1 MRLATIFAVTTLLT
15 ACAPASN
22 PSDPAQVSMN
32 RPRDASPGT
41 PVAATAAVASFA
53 PVVAPSRALRSNA
66 EIAQDFVDLEFRM
79 ESGRPLPIFTRFE
92 GPVTV
97 ALQGQVPPSAPQD
110 LARLVSR
117 LRHEAGINISQTSGP
132 ASITVEFVPRR
143 TIRTTYAN
151 VACFVVPNVSSWA
164 EFKAARGTGILDWAS
179 VRTRTKAAVFAP
191 ADASPQEVRDC
202 LHEEMAQALGP
213 LNDLYQLPD
222 SVFNDDNF
230 HTTLTGFDML
240 VLRAHYAPQLRSG
253 MSQAQ
258 VAAVLPGLLAQMNPA
273 GGGGRSHDGGR
284 TPPAWVKSMEVAL
297 GAGGGAGAKRAAAE
311 RALQIARA
319 QGWSDGRLAF
329 SHFAVGRLNIG
340 QDPVAAASAFAEAS
354 RIYRR
359 LPGAHVQAAHVD
371 MQLAALALSQGR
383 ADQAVAFADRAIPV
397 VRRAENASLL
407 ATLMMLKAE
416 ALELAGN
423 DGAARAVR
431 LDSQAWARYGFGS
444 DAVTRARQRDI
455 SSLAPS
461 RLGLAIRG

>member
-1 MRLATIFAVTTLLT
+1 MRLASILAVTTLLT
-15 ACAPASN
+15 ACAPVSN

-32 RPRDASPGT
+32 RPRDTASGGS
-41 PVAATAAVASFA
+41 VAALAPVASFA
-53 PVVAPSRALRSNA
+53 PVVAPSRALRSNS
-66 EIAQDFVDLEFRM
+66 EIAQDFLDLEFRM
-79 ESGRPLPIFTRFE
+79 ESGRPLPVFTRFE

-97 ALQGQVPPSAPQD
+97 ALRGQVPATAPQD

-117 LRHEAGINISQTSGP
+117 FRNEAGINISQTSGP

-151 VACFVVPNVSSWA
+151 VACFVVPNVSSWE

-179 VRTRTKAAVFAP
+179 VRSRSRAAVFAP

-240 VLRAHYAPQLRSG
+240 VLRAHYSAQLRSG
-253 MSQAQ
+253 MSQDQ
-258 VAAVLPGLLAQMNPA
+258 VAAVLPGLLSQLNPA
-273 GGGGRSHDGGR
+273 GGGGRSHNGGR

-297 GAGGGAGAKRAAAE
+297 GGGGGAGAKRAAAD

-319 QGWSDGRLAF
+319 QGWNDGRLAF

-340 QDPVAAASAFAEAS
+340 QDPVVAAQAFAEAS
-354 RIYRR
+354 RIYRG
-359 LPGAHVQAAHVD
+359 LPGAHVQVAHVD

-383 ADQAVAFADRAIPV
+383 PDQAVAFADRAIPV

-423 DGAARAVR
+423 DAAARAAR

-461 RLGLAIRG
+461 RLGMAIRG